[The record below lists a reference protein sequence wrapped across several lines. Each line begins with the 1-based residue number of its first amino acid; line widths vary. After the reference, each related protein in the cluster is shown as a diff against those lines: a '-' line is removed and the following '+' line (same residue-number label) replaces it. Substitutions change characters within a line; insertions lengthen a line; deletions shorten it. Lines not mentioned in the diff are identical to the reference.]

1 MYVSVTGLR
10 VKSVWHLPRF
20 WWHALRSFRQ
30 AQQAEGVISVAVR
43 NVDGVQHT
51 LTCWPTRKHMLA
63 FMRGGAHLQAIRAF
77 REIAT
82 GSTIGFEA
90 DAPPSWDE
98 ALAKWKAEGRDY

>member
-10 VKSVWHLPRF
+10 VKSLRHLPRF

-30 AQQAEGVISVAVR
+30 AQKADGVLSVAVR

-51 LTCWPTRKHMLA
+51 LTCWPSRKQMLM
-63 FMRGGAHLQAIRAF
+63 FMRSGAHLQAIRAF
-77 REIAT
+77 RDIAT

-90 DAPPSWDE
+90 DTPPSWE
-98 ALAKWKAEGRDY
+98 AAIAKWKAEGRNY